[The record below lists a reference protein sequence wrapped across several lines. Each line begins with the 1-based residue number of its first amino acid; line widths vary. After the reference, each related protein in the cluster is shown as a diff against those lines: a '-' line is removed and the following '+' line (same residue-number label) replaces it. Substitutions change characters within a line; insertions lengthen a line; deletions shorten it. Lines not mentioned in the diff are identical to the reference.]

1 VPTQLMAS
9 RVRSG
14 LGLPDVCSRHG
25 RHATRR
31 SRAVIESSP
40 PGWVYATIPAGL
52 LIFLILRA
60 ALRKSIVAP
69 AWPFCDRC
77 QRRRATV
84 IAIASV
90 VVVVGLGMVPIGL
103 QLSHGDPM
111 FGLFGGLGVVIAM
124 CGYAG
129 FALARPAAIAG
140 ARLTQDG
147 LCVVLEHPND
157 TFVTLLGAEQPAARQ
172 HDHGVSGR

>member
-1 VPTQLMAS
+1 M
-9 RVRSG
+9 
-14 LGLPDVCSRHG
+14 
-25 RHATRR
+25 
-31 SRAVIESSP
+31 
-40 PGWVYATIPAGL
+40 
-52 LIFLILRA
+52 
-60 ALRKSIVAP
+60 
-69 AWPFCDRC
+69 
-77 QRRRATV
+77 

-103 QLSHGDPM
+103 QLSHGDAM